1 GFRWRH
7 QRDGSLAAARD
18 VIPLRGRC
26 ATDAQPG
33 LRRGA
38 SAGRRD
44 RKRGSADQRPLQ
56 RTPRRDPARVY
67 AVKWRLEL
75 GGVAIALLACGELAD
90 PRANRVALSI
100 VPVFD
105 ASGVFAGNN
114 ADRLRIRVQRENLG
128 TFQTVKDTTVTID
141 ADGTASA
148 DINVVLVQSP

>member
-1 GFRWRH
+1 
-7 QRDGSLAAARD
+7 
-18 VIPLRGRC
+18 
-26 ATDAQPG
+26 
-33 LRRGA
+33 
-38 SAGRRD
+38 
-44 RKRGSADQRPLQ
+44 
-56 RTPRRDPARVY
+56 
-67 AVKWRLEL
+67 VKWRLEL

-148 DINVVLVQSP
+148 DINSDGRDEALFVIGSTLYCAGTPKPGEAGALLWKLDFPTSLGPPTIADADGDGLVEIILVGADGFVHGVR